1 MRTPSSRLLSILL
14 IISIISLSCTLPF
27 YIGEQEPQETVI
39 YVEVTSAPEDVAAED
54 EGEETEEA
62 AGATPTVSVSLDG
75 PWIIWY
81 GTGEKQLDIDFLQQ
95 GYSTTANAATGGD
108 DSILFRG
115 TISQEGTSVTG
126 TWESTDGN
134 SGNFIMSLDSALSS
148 FSGNFGGGVPF
159 CGVRGS
165 GTKPSTC
172 LE

>member
-1 MRTPSSRLLSILL
+1 MRTSSARLLSILL

-27 YIGEQEPQETVI
+27 YIGTQEPQETVV
-39 YVEVTSAPEDVAAED
+39 YVEVTSTPEDVATE
-54 EGEETEEA
+54 EEEETEEV

-75 PWIIWY
+75 PWTIWY
-81 GTGEKQLDIDFLQQ
+81 GTGEKLLDIDFLQT
-95 GYSTTANAATGGD
+95 GYSITANAATGGD
-108 DSILFRG
+108 DSMLFRG
-115 TISQEGTSVTG
+115 TISQDGTSVTG

-134 SGNFIMSLDSALSS
+134 AGNFSMSLDSAPSS
-148 FSGNFGGGVPF
+148 FSGNLGGGVPF

>member
-1 MRTPSSRLLSILL
+1 MRTSSARLLSILL

-27 YIGEQEPQETVI
+27 YIGTQEPQETVV
-39 YVEVTSAPEDVAAED
+39 YVEVTSTPEDVATE
-54 EGEETEEA
+54 EEEETEEV

-75 PWIIWY
+75 PWTIWY
-81 GTGEKQLDIDFLQQ
+81 GTGEKLLDIDFLQM
-95 GYSTTANAATGGD
+95 GYSITANAATGGD
-108 DSILFRG
+108 DSMLFRG
-115 TISQEGTSVTG
+115 TISQDGTSVTG

-134 SGNFIMSLDSALSS
+134 SGNFSMSLDSAPSS
-148 FSGNFGGGVPF
+148 FSGNLGGGVPF